1 MKPAP
6 TPTPILRLMHQDNL
20 HICLQRGGIYAPN
33 HTPADGLTYKAIHN
47 MEIQSRRQRTAIP
60 CGPGGTIHDY
70 VSFYFGFLSPMLL
83 KLKTGQVS
91 GYAEGQEPLIY
102 LVATAQDVQQN
113 GTPFVFSDGHGL
125 ASFTQ
130 WYNDLHDLDK
140 VDWTAVN
147 QRYWAD
153 TLDDMDR
160 QRRKQA
166 EFLVYQFCDWSLI
179 REIVVM
185 NAGIKTKIE
194 KTLQRY
200 RQEVWR
206 PVRIRRDWYY

>member
-1 MKPAP
+1 
-6 TPTPILRLMHQDNL
+6 MHQDNL
-20 HICLQRGGIYAPN
+20 HICLRRGGIYAPN
-33 HTPADGLTYKAIHN
+33 HTPADGLTYKVIHN

-83 KLKTGQVS
+83 QLKTGQVRD
-91 GYAEGQEPLIY
+91 YAEGQEPLIY
-102 LVATAQDVQQN
+102 LIATAQDIQQH
-113 GTPFVFSDGHGL
+113 GTRFVFADGHGL

-130 WYNDLHDLDK
+130 WYNDLRDLDK

-147 QRYWAD
+147 LRYWAD
-153 TLDDMDR
+153 TQDDKDR

-166 EFLVYQFCDWSLI
+166 EFLIYQFCDWSLI

-185 NAGIKTKIE
+185 NAGIKTKSSRFCSNTRRRLGGRSGSEGIGTTIE
-194 KTLQRY
+194 RR
-200 RQEVWR
+200 RQ
-206 PVRIRRDWYY
+206 